1 MYADNTQIG
10 FNFSHN
16 KSNKAIALINSARW
30 LSANA
35 FGLRS
40 RGPGFESWRG
50 YGCLVAFFM
59 CYRDGSSRLDTIV

>member
-1 MYADNTQIG
+1 MKY
-10 FNFSHN
+10 F
-16 KSNKAIALINSARW
+16 KANNVHEKKPARW

-35 FGLRS
+35 LGLRS
-40 RGPGFESWRG
+40 RGPGFESRLG